1 MVLKAFTTAIA
12 KATAAAA
19 AAAAAADLFDG
30 YNTATLYM
38 Y

>member
-19 AAAAAADLFDG
+19 AAADLFDG